1 MRLLERENADG
12 PERIPDAEP
21 DARMLAAIRQTFR
34 RMPKL
39 TRTVFELHRHDGLDY
54 PAIAARLRISVAEVE
69 RHVSL
74 ALRQLWSALH
84 HLLWEE
90 KGARAGFRED
100 RGPRGAFSIWGW
112 QVTL

>member
-1 MRLLERENADG
+1 MDPNETLA
-12 PERIPDAEP
+12 AAP

-54 PAIAARLRISVAEVE
+54 TTIAARLGISVAEVE

-84 HLLWEE
+84 HLL
-90 KGARAGFRED
+90 
-100 RGPRGAFSIWGW
+100 
-112 QVTL
+112 